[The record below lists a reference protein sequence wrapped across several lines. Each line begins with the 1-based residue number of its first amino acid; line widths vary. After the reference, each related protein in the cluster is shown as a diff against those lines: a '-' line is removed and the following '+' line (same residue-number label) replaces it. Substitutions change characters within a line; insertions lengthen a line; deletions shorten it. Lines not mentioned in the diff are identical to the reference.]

1 MILPILRKGP
11 EIGFAAALLALFTP
25 GFDAQVAQAIPILLP
40 LLTFLSLVL
49 LPPQSGEARFAW
61 WQPPV
66 LVVWGQGVLPWLLVG
81 ALALMGLPRDWLLIA
96 LLLNS
101 VSSVYLVTNFAI
113 YLDRRPRLML
123 ALLLTGLCATP
134 LFLFINASLFFRS
147 LVAIDL
153 GGFAV
158 AVGLYLL
165 VPMLAAWLVRRG
177 GVGPS
182 HRPYWQLA
190 SLATVALIA
199 FGLEAEVSAALAQA
213 VGAQDAKALLAIAR
227 ALGFVVMLSLVTFL
241 VSRACLR
248 LVGQDAAGLVALSHA
263 VRNAAMV
270 YVLVQAYLPDS
281 YGLVL
286 GVVQIPIYFAPIALR
301 KIRA

>member
-1 MILPILRKGP
+1 MISAVLRNGP

-25 GFDAQVAQAIPILLP
+25 GFDAQVAQAIPLLLP

-49 LPPQSGEARFAW
+49 LPRQSGEARFAW
-61 WQPPV
+61 WLPPL
-66 LVVWGQGVLPWLLVG
+66 LVIWGQGILPWLLVG
-81 ALALMGLPRDWLLIA
+81 GLAVAGLPRDWLLIA

-134 LFLFINASLFFRS
+134 LFLFINGSLFFRS
-147 LVAIDL
+147 WVAIDL
-153 GGFAV
+153 GGFAL

-165 VPMLAAWLVRRG
+165 LPMLAAWLVRLRG
-177 GVGPS
+177 VAPTQ
-182 HRPYWQLA
+182 RPYWQLA

-199 FGLEAEVSAALAQA
+199 FGLEAEVSAALARA
-213 VGAQDAKALLAIAR
+213 VGDQDGAALLAIGQ
-227 ALGFVVMLSLVTFL
+227 ALGFVVLLALAAFFL
-241 VSRACLR
+241 SRACLR
-248 LVGQDAAGLVALSHA
+248 LVGQEAAGLVALSHA

-270 YVLVQAYLPDS
+270 YVLVQAYLPAS

-301 KIRA
+301 RIRG

>member
-1 MILPILRKGP
+1 MILAVLRLGP

-25 GFDAQVAQAIPILLP
+25 GFDAQIAQTIPILLP

-49 LPPQSGEARFAW
+49 LPGKSGEARFRW
-61 WQPPV
+61 WQPLL
-66 LVVWGQGVLPWLLVG
+66 LVVWGQGVLPWVLVG
-81 ALALMGLPRDWLLIA
+81 GLALAGLSRDWLLIA

-134 LFLFINASLFFRS
+134 LFLFINGSLFFRS
-147 LVAIDL
+147 WVAIDL
-153 GGFAV
+153 LNFAK

-165 VPMLAAWLVRRG
+165 GPMLAAWAVRRG
-177 GVGPS
+177 GVAPQ

-213 VGAQDAKALLAIAR
+213 VGQQDAGALLAIAQ
-227 ALGFVVMLSLVTFL
+227 ALGFVVALSLATFFL
-241 VSRACLR
+241 SRAFLR
-248 LVGQDAAGLVALSHA
+248 LWGQEAAGLVALSHA

-270 YVLVQAYLPDS
+270 YVLVQAYLPPS

-301 KIRA
+301 RIRA